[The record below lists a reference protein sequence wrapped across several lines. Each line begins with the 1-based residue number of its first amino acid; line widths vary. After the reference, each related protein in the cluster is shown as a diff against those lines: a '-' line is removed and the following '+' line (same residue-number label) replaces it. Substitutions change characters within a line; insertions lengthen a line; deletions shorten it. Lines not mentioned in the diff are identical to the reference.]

1 MTPQVS
7 SLESLR
13 ESVADYLRGRSEFAG
28 VGVVTRKD
36 GDLANTVQDQV
47 ARVGVSIEVFIKS
60 ARPTQSQSFAVRF
73 DPVVLGVTVY
83 EQVLVNQDPATGT
96 GKGAFWLVEQILA
109 ALKMWTPP
117 DVGSVLMPDAAG
129 PQNGQ
134 AGKNPTLL
142 VLTQDFLT
150 VLQLAPRTP

>member
-1 MTPQVS
+1 MTLQIS

-13 ESVADYLRGRSEFAG
+13 EAVADYLRGRSEFAG
-28 VGVVTRKD
+28 VAVVTRKD
-36 GDLANTVQDQV
+36 GDLVNTVEDQV
-47 ARVGVSIEVFIKS
+47 ARAGVSIEISIKS

-73 DPVVLGVTVY
+73 DPVILGVAVY

-96 GKGAFWLVEQILA
+96 GKGAFWLIEQVLV

-134 AGKNPTLL
+134 AGKNPMLR

-150 VLQLAPRTP
+150 VLQLAPRTT